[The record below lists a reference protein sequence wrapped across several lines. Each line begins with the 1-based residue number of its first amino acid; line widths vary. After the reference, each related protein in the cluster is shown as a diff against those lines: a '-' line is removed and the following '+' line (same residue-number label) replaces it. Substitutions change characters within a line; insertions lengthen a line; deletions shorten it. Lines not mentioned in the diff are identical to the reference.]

1 MTPLPQRRRKEG
13 SLLPSFPAPQTIKVP
28 KAVSDSFVVF
38 EIYLKVIQRNL
49 VAFVLMMPAFPL
61 VFLIFARSLTPDG
74 TEISSRLVTG
84 SIVFGLGITTVNN
97 LSQAILN
104 DRFTFRL
111 KLLVA
116 SPIHPLS
123 YAAGVVAFNSLY
135 GLAMAAA
142 ILLFAPLFGIGI
154 QLSLWLIP
162 LMLFT
167 VVSLTGIALIIATW
181 SPPAQLGNM
190 LANTVG
196 IMVVMLSPIYYEIDR
211 LPGWLQGPAHLS
223 PYTHAG
229 NAIDGVLSGG
239 GVLYGEMGILAA
251 ISAAT
256 LAIGIAGMRWREA

>member
-123 YAAGVVAFNSLY
+123 YRPASWPSTPSTALPWPLRSCCSPLSSALAFNS
-135 GLAMAAA
+135 A
-142 ILLFAPLFGIGI
+142 
-154 QLSLWLIP
+154 
-162 LMLFT
+162 
-167 VVSLTGIALIIATW
+167 
-181 SPPAQLGNM
+181 
-190 LANTVG
+190 
-196 IMVVMLSPIYYEIDR
+196 
-211 LPGWLQGPAHLS
+211 
-223 PYTHAG
+223 
-229 NAIDGVLSGG
+229 SG
-239 GVLYGEMGILAA
+239 
-251 ISAAT
+251 
-256 LAIGIAGMRWREA
+256 

>member
-28 KAVSDSFVVF
+28 KAVSESFVVF

-167 VVSLTGIALIIATW
+167 VVSLTGIALIIAIW
-181 SPPAQLGNM
+181 SPSAQLGNM

-196 IMVVMLSPIYYEIDR
+196 IMVHPRSCSRRFTTKSTAYLAGSRARRTSRPI
-211 LPGWLQGPAHLS
+211 PMPATPS
-223 PYTHAG
+223 MAC
-229 NAIDGVLSGG
+229 S
-239 GVLYGEMGILAA
+239 LAVA
-251 ISAAT
+251 SSTAKWASS
-256 LAIGIAGMRWREA
+256 RQFQPPR